1 MVRYDATMFIPA
13 QLRNSICAA
22 ACTLLLGMTTLDLGQ
37 ATGADIHKR
46 DKPADEAELA
56 GITSRGRAIADY
68 DQVAWHATDAVL
80 ALPGANDKIGMYI
93 GRQTAKGWVVAFGKL
108 NEKKDAFLLAFE
120 TEPTGDVLKPHVIVH
135 TPIIE
140 DRGEWLNEARAF
152 EVARSVKPHTSRQY
166 NGTVLQLGDKS
177 WYVYFY
183 PAQTTFETYPVGGD
197 MRYLVSND
205 GLTIL
210 ETRHLHATEVVEL
223 GMKLPGGDHPALTAH
238 DKALY
243 DSPEDTD
250 VANVLMMGGIPM
262 VVAGEKFVYTISA
275 DGKAE
280 FAGLNDASNSGF
292 KKEVGRLAKP

>member
-1 MVRYDATMFIPA
+1 MKWCHAFGNVLLSGALSASVTCLAQDQPQVR
-13 QLRNSICAA
+13 
-22 ACTLLLGMTTLDLGQ
+22 
-37 ATGADIHKR
+37 HR
-46 DKPADEAELA
+46 DKPADAAELA
-56 GITSRGRAIADY
+56 SITERGRAIAAY

-80 ALPGANDKIGMYI
+80 AIPGAKDKVGMYI
-93 GRQTAKGWVVAFGKL
+93 GRKTDAGWVVAFGKL
-108 NEKKDAFLLAFE
+108 NEDKDAFLLAYE
-120 TEPTGDVLKPHVIVH
+120 ADPTGDVLHPRVLVN
-135 TPIIE
+135 TPPIE

-152 EVARSVKPHTSRQY
+152 NLARSVFPDTSRQY
-166 NGTVLQLGDKS
+166 NGTVVELRDKS

-197 MRYLVSND
+197 IRYLVSSD

-210 ETRHLHATEVVEL
+210 ETHHLHATEVVEL

-243 DSPEDTD
+243 DAPEDTD
-250 VANVLMMGGIPM
+250 IANVLMMGGIPM

-280 FAGLNDASNSGF
+280 FAGPNDPSNSGF